1 MYRTLIVDDEPLMR
15 TYLANNLTAICPFF
29 SVTGIAS
36 DGKEAMDWLQK
47 QRFDL
52 VITDIR
58 MPEMDGLGLSKYIYE
73 AFPRT
78 KVIILSGYNE
88 FEYAR
93 NALKYQ
99 VTDYLLKPLNDN
111 DLSDVLMNVREQ
123 LDGERQDHP
132 GSSVTGREMD
142 FHDLGGLFLSAVIEE
157 NPGQFYALYEE
168 LEKASFTLEGKYSC
182 VMLLSLDGPGLLL
195 SDGTALDITVC
206 QFRLWKL
213 CQDYC
218 RTNHILASKNNNG
231 DIYFLLTA
239 DGTQELHELALRI
252 FRDLTG
258 TVLPHRFPRILISCG
273 QPVSDIPELTSSASN
288 ASLAS
293 ALSLLGE
300 YPPYFYEGYLQ
311 NQDLITQLQDICS
324 SIYRD
329 YLSSDREK
337 LYVDSASYAA
347 FFKDSL
353 NAASLLRYGTYLL
366 HYLCSRSHIKIHYR
380 KAAYEKLFTSV
391 DSFLSTGSFSEEK
404 VTEALHASVC
414 SLLSPNK
421 PLQLSESR
429 QIAENARKYILS
441 HYQEQISLS
450 QIAEEIGVNSCYLSD
465 IFHKHMGE
473 PYSRYLLRIRME
485 QAARLLRENPGE
497 KIYKIAERTGF
508 VSSKHFIS
516 VFKKYYGT
524 TPAAYTP
531 K

>member
-1 MYRTLIVDDEPLMR
+1 M
-15 TYLANNLTAICPFF
+15 
-29 SVTGIAS
+29 
-36 DGKEAMDWLQK
+36 
-47 QRFDL
+47 
-52 VITDIR
+52 
-58 MPEMDGLGLSKYIYE
+58 
-73 AFPRT
+73 
-78 KVIILSGYNE
+78 
-88 FEYAR
+88 
-93 NALKYQ
+93 
-99 VTDYLLKPLNDN
+99 
-111 DLSDVLMNVREQ
+111 
-123 LDGERQDHP
+123 
-132 GSSVTGREMD
+132 
-142 FHDLGGLFLSAVIEE
+142 
-157 NPGQFYALYEE
+157 
-168 LEKASFTLEGKYSC
+168 
-182 VMLLSLDGPGLLL
+182 
-195 SDGTALDITVC
+195 
-206 QFRLWKL
+206 
-213 CQDYC
+213 
-218 RTNHILASKNNNG
+218 
-231 DIYFLLTA
+231 TA

-258 TVLPHRFPRILISCG
+258 TVLPPRFPRILISCG
-273 QPVSDIPELTSSASN
+273 QSVSDIPELTSSASN
-288 ASLAS
+288 AALAS

-300 YPPYFYEGYLQ
+300 YPPYFYEGYLR
-311 NQDLITQLQDICS
+311 NQDLITQLQDTCS

>member
-329 YLSSDREK
+329 YLSSDRE
-337 LYVDSASYAA
+337 
-347 FFKDSL
+347 
-353 NAASLLRYGTYLL
+353 
-366 HYLCSRSHIKIHYR
+366 
-380 KAAYEKLFTSV
+380 
-391 DSFLSTGSFSEEK
+391 
-404 VTEALHASVC
+404 
-414 SLLSPNK
+414 
-421 PLQLSESR
+421 
-429 QIAENARKYILS
+429 
-441 HYQEQISLS
+441 
-450 QIAEEIGVNSCYLSD
+450 
-465 IFHKHMGE
+465 
-473 PYSRYLLRIRME
+473 
-485 QAARLLRENPGE
+485 
-497 KIYKIAERTGF
+497 
-508 VSSKHFIS
+508 
-516 VFKKYYGT
+516 
-524 TPAAYTP
+524 
-531 K
+531 

>member
-1 MYRTLIVDDEPLMR
+1 
-15 TYLANNLTAICPFF
+15 
-29 SVTGIAS
+29 
-36 DGKEAMDWLQK
+36 
-47 QRFDL
+47 
-52 VITDIR
+52 
-58 MPEMDGLGLSKYIYE
+58 
-73 AFPRT
+73 
-78 KVIILSGYNE
+78 
-88 FEYAR
+88 
-93 NALKYQ
+93 
-99 VTDYLLKPLNDN
+99 
-111 DLSDVLMNVREQ
+111 
-123 LDGERQDHP
+123 
-132 GSSVTGREMD
+132 
-142 FHDLGGLFLSAVIEE
+142 
-157 NPGQFYALYEE
+157 
-168 LEKASFTLEGKYSC
+168 
-182 VMLLSLDGPGLLL
+182 MLLSLYGPGLLL

-258 TVLPHRFPRILISCG
+258 TVLPPRFPRILISCG
-273 QPVSDIPELTSSASN
+273 QSVSDIPELTSSASN
-288 ASLAS
+288 AALAS

-300 YPPYFYEGYLQ
+300 YPPYFYEGYLR
-311 NQDLITQLQDICS
+311 NQDLITQLQDTCS

-380 KAAYEKLFTSV
+380 KAAYEKLLTSE